1 MSHGFETGDFVTYEF
16 SGVADEQIVGLDSG
30 RTYRVVKIQILS
42 SSLLILDGSAI
53 ADYGAVAGVG
63 DGTGAKFHL
72 NSLGNAPTVGV
83 SGASS
88 PVASEVLGAEELEIY
103 GYVGKETAIFK
114 TGATARDIAN
124 SVNALESKTGVYAN
138 ASTHARIY
146 LTTR

>member
-1 MSHGFETGDFVTYEF
+1 MVKNTDTEFELTD
-16 SGVADEQIVGLDSG
+16 
-30 RTYRVVKIQILS
+30 
-42 SSLLILDGSAI
+42 LDGNAI
-53 ADYGAVAGVG
+53 ANYGAVAAFG

-114 TGATARDIAN
+114 TGASMLAILRT
-124 SVNALESKTGVYAN
+124 L
-138 ASTHARIY
+138 
-146 LTTR
+146 LTP